1 MRLKKDGKSTRKEG
15 ILKKKTKKKNIKAA
29 ARMCFLGF
37 VDMARTKGQPIR
49 ASLMKNSEMRG

>member
-1 MRLKKDGKSTRKEG
+1 MRLKKEGKSTRKKG
-15 ILKKKTKKKNIKAA
+15 ILKKNNIKAA
-29 ARMCFLGF
+29 ARMRFLGF